1 MEQLNVLAKQVN
13 RNPSIVIGA
22 VMFVTAI
29 MFTILIT
36 APEAGDP
43 SQSGFIPENEVVDA
57 MTDIGEKFSTEY
69 QVVTL
74 IKSDDVISSSTF
86 VDMVELQI
94 AFTDDEDISKISLL
108 S

>member
-36 APEAGDP
+36 APEAEP
-43 SQSGFIPENEVVDA
+43 
-57 MTDIGEKFSTEY
+57 
-69 QVVTL
+69 
-74 IKSDDVISSSTF
+74 KSIWIYT
-86 VDMVELQI
+86 
-94 AFTDDEDISKISLL
+94 
-108 S
+108 